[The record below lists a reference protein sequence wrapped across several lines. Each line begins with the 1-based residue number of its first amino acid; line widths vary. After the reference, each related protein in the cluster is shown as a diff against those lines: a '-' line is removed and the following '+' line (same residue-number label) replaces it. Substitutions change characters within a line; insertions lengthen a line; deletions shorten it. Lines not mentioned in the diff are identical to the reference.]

1 MANNDGLIV
10 ASSMTLY
17 QNHSGEGKLMSEDGE
32 GAASSAV
39 WAIALIIIVAMIV
52 GAMYYSGFLGSKK
65 KTEIDV
71 NISAPTR

>member
-1 MANNDGLIV
+1 
-10 ASSMTLY
+10 
-17 QNHSGEGKLMSEDGE
+17 MSEDGE